1 MNIAIYKPEEPFMIT
16 GIHLIAGAGT
26 RGVVVHDGRRVL
38 ALPTVPLVRKIS
50 MIVTNSNA
58 D

>member
-1 MNIAIYKPEEPFMIT
+1 MIT